1 MNDLI
6 SAISGDASGLEMMI
20 MILAGGSVIS
30 LGLALWLLA
39 RPLFDP
45 VRQRLASLGKA
56 EPSPPALSRMEQHH
70 GLQLFTDREKDTRQQ
85 LTLAGYRSPAT
96 LGNFYI
102 LRTLLIILLTVAAI
116 LFQSRQDTWTLHSA
130 ILWFGSAYLA
140 GMQLPRWFLLNR
152 QARFQRLLSEALPD
166 AIDLLIVCVQAGL
179 GLNAALVRMAREI
192 QHLHPV
198 LFAEI
203 DRLNAEIAAGQDRAE
218 ALRGLA
224 SRTGQQDIRA
234 LTSLLLQSLRFGT
247 SITETLHV
255 FGDELREKRLQ
266 RAEEQA
272 AKMATKL
279 VFPLIFCLLPA
290 FLITAVGP
298 GFLQIM
304 RFFSH

>member
-1 MNDLI
+1 
-6 SAISGDASGLEMMI
+6 
-20 MILAGGSVIS
+20 
-30 LGLALWLLA
+30 
-39 RPLFDP
+39 
-45 VRQRLASLGKA
+45 
-56 EPSPPALSRMEQHH
+56 MEQHH